1 MCTHG
6 GSICSSP
13 GLGDN
18 GAVPDRLEDNND
30 HPVAY
35 GLLALIGVGVVV
47 GLIAGLGALAGARVV
62 AVGDE
67 SSETSS
73 GGEASM
79 YLPKPERTKPAAGP
93 EITLRPGQESAPTNT
108 EPSQPKTSKKPKKV
122 ISLSAA
128 QTQVAPMQQI
138 DLSGTY
144 PGGEGK
150 ILAVQR
156 FENGN
161 WVDFYSVTASVSDQT
176 FTTYVQTGQLGPH
189 RFRGVDTSTDKASN
203 EVKVMVNG

>member
-1 MCTHG
+1 MWTRG

-62 AVGDE
+62 GVGDE

-128 QTQVAPMQQI
+128 QAQVAPMEQI

-144 PGGEGK
+144 PGGEGA
-150 ILAVQR
+150 ILQVQR
-156 FENGN
+156 FEGGQ
-161 WVDFYSVTASVSDQT
+161 WQDFPASPVSVSDQT
-176 FTTYVQTGQLGPH
+176 FSTYVLTGIPGQQ
-189 RFRGVDTSTDKASN
+189 RFRMIDTGSGKTSN
-203 EVKVMVNG
+203 EVKVTVTG

>member
-1 MCTHG
+1 V
-6 GSICSSP
+6 
-13 GLGDN
+13 
-18 GAVPDRLEDNND
+18 ADRLEDNND

-62 AVGDE
+62 GVGDE
-67 SSETSS
+67 SSDTSS

-93 EITLRPGQESAPTNT
+93 DITLRPGQESAPTNT
-108 EPSQPKTSKKPKKV
+108 EPAETTSSKKPKQV
-122 ISLSAA
+122 ISLSAS
-128 QTQVAPMQQI
+128 QTSVSPMQRI

-144 PGGEGK
+144 PGGEGA
-150 ILAVQR
+150 ILQVQR
-156 FENGN
+156 FEGGA
-161 WVDFYSVTASVSDQT
+161 WEDFPVTASVSDQT
-176 FTTYVQTGQLGPH
+176 FTTYVQTGIPGQQ
-189 RFRGVDTSTDKASN
+189 RFRMKDTSSGKTSN